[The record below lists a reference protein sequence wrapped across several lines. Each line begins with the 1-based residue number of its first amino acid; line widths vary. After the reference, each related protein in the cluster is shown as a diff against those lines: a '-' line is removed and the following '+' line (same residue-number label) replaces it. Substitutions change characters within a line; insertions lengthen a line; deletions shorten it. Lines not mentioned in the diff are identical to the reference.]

1 MLPIPF
7 GRWPT
12 VYGRL
17 QEFARRI
24 LFRAIHDLT
33 LMVDRKRAGRAAS
46 PSTTATTS
54 KS

>member
-7 GRWPT
+7 GPWQT
-12 VYGRL
+12 VYGWL
-17 QEFARRI
+17 QEFARRL
-24 LFRAIHDLT
+24 LFRTIHDLT

-46 PSTTATTS
+46 PSTTATTP